1 MELLWHNGQ
10 VVMQSQNHRSLRK
23 PMPPPRNSHDASA
36 AGPSEA
42 REIRPQLDNFNQH
55 LFMQEGEMAS
65 WLHYPIDVDDV
76 PPLDQAFCADFL
88 YSPPT
93 VNNSTAMQTLAT
105 SQLTDH
111 RPMSAPP
118 RPPIPLPRRLEPK
131 TPNFAYFARHNTRAA
146 EESVK
151 ASAKESTD
159 VDFESEAKKQARGS
173 TSTKRSRA
181 AEVHNLSER
190 RRRDR
195 INEKMRALQ
204 ELIPR
209 CNKMMSMG
217 CGMVPMMFPGI
228 QQYMPAMGMGVGMGM
243 GMEMGMNRPV
253 MPFPN
258 MLPGSALPAATAA
271 AHLGPR
277 FPMPPFHMPRVPA
290 PDSSRMQAENQSD
303 KNMVAAGPPDPN
315 HSRLPNFTDP
325 YQQYLGPHQMQFQ
338 VIQIIKYLLAVSE
351 MSPETRN
358 LNRESLIAMET
369 LEQYPRDFRTLSIS
383 RQEEASSQSIGVV
396 IVQEDPPQ
404 ASSSSSSS
412 LTNNDTPQTSA
423 APSLPRNDLPEAS
436 AAPVP
441 SPKMNMSSEQGEDRW
456 SRLER
461 FCRTY
466 LLDEGNW
473 IDKKTRE
480 QLMVAA
486 TVIATMTFQSVI
498 SPPGGVWQGDTT
510 EDGFTCPDYG
520 FCEAG
525 TAVVGYAWSPDF
537 MKFIF
542 FNSCSFFSSLCVMLL
557 LMSGFP
563 LENRV
568 VMWILAILMIAAA
581 SCMLLTYMWALGLV
595 SPNHIYYRIRKLG
608 YLLVG
613 TWSLLLALV
622 ASVQLSRIAFWIKS
636 RRKKSTNAPL

>member
-1 MELLWHNGQ
+1 MDILEDKKVEDDDAMRKLYDASMKGCVSTLNQLVQKDPLILSRVSLCPFTETPLHIASLLGYLEFCQ
-10 VVMQSQNHRSLRK
+10 VLL
-23 PMPPPRNSHDASA
+23 RNS
-36 AGPSEA
+36 PS
-42 REIRPQLDNFNQH
+42 
-55 LFMQEGEMAS
+55 
-65 WLHYPIDVDDV
+65 
-76 PPLDQAFCADFL
+76 
-88 YSPPT
+88 
-93 VNNSTAMQTLAT
+93 LAT
-105 SQLTDH
+105 ELDSEG
-111 RPMSAPP
+111 RC
-118 RPPIPLPRRLEPK
+118 PLHL
-131 TPNFAYFARHNTRAA
+131 
-146 EESVK
+146 
-151 ASAKESTD
+151 ASAKGHTEVVKELLITNPEMCLVRDKDDMLPLHFASMRGR
-159 VDFESEAKKQARGS
+159 VEAMK
-173 TSTKRSRA
+173 
-181 AEVHNLSER
+181 
-190 RRRDR
+190 
-195 INEKMRALQ
+195 
-204 ELIPR
+204 ELIKAKPD
-209 CNKMMSMG
+209 SIE
-217 CGMVPMMFPGI
+217 MVESGD
-228 QQYMPAMGMGVGMGM
+228 
-243 GMEMGMNRPV
+243 ED
-253 MPFPN
+253 
-258 MLPGSALPAATAA
+258 GSALRLCVRYNHFEA
-271 AHLGPR
+271 LKLLVESLRGDSR
-277 FPMPPFHMPRVPA
+277 FLSVKDREDNSLLCLAVKHR
-290 PDSSRMQAENQSD
+290 QI
-303 KNMVAAGPPDPN
+303 K
-315 HSRLPNFTDP
+315 
-325 YQQYLGPHQMQFQ
+325 
-338 VIQIIKYLLAVSE
+338 IIKYLLAVSE